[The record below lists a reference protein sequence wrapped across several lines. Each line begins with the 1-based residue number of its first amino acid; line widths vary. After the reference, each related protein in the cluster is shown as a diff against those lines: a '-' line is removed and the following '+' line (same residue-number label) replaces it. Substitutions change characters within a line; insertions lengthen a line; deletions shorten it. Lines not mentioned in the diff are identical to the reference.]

1 MSRYGKR
8 TGTIGKYF
16 YNSLSN
22 YEVFYD
28 HGDKINDPNV
38 VAIQGFL
45 GVKPSNKTNLAEID
59 ILIAEDNH
67 AKILR
72 ARAQCKPEEN

>member
-1 MSRYGKR
+1 
-8 TGTIGKYF
+8 
-16 YNSLSN
+16 
-22 YEVFYD
+22 
-28 HGDKINDPNV
+28 V